1 MNHPGSKLV
10 PLLLVAGVFA
20 VPCLRAQAE
29 TTVDLSL
36 VLAVDVSASMEP
48 AEQELQRAG
57 FVEAFGSP
65 ALHDAVR
72 RGVLGRIAVT
82 YLEWAGETDQSVVI
96 PWTVIEQPTDAIAF
110 ANRLS
115 QVPLHSAGFTS
126 ISAAIDVGVRLLA
139 ASHLDATRQAIDLSG
154 DGPNNH
160 GRPVTQARD
169 EALARGVV
177 INGLPIM
184 IHRPSVFPEMENLDS
199 YFRDCVIGGPGA
211 FMIPVWDP
219 AQFMEAIRAK
229 LIREI
234 ADVPGLR
241 ALSVPAQARDGSMCL
256 AGEIRLKQQMRK

>member
-1 MNHPGSKLV
+1 MNQSRSSLAPVLH
-10 PLLLVAGVFA
+10 VAGMFA
-20 VPCLRAQAE
+20 VPCLHAQAE

-48 AEQELQRAG
+48 VEQELQRAG
-57 FVEAFGSP
+57 FVEAFRSP

-82 YLEWAGETDQSVVI
+82 YMEWAGEIDQSVVI
-96 PWTVIEQPTDAIAF
+96 PWTVIEQPTDAIVF
-110 ANRLS
+110 ADRLS

-126 ISAAIDVGVRLLA
+126 ISAAIDIGVRLLA
-139 ASHLDATRQAIDLSG
+139 EIPVEATRQAIDLSG
-154 DGPNNH
+154 DGPNNQ

-184 IHRPSVFPEMENLDS
+184 MHRPSVFPEMENLDG
-199 YFRDCVIGGPGA
+199 YFRECVIGGPGA
-211 FMIPVWDP
+211 FMIPVQDP

-234 ADVPGLR
+234 AEIPRLR
-241 ALSVPAQARDGSMCL
+241 GLSVPAQARDGSMCL
-256 AGEIRLKQQMRK
+256 AGEILLRQQMRK